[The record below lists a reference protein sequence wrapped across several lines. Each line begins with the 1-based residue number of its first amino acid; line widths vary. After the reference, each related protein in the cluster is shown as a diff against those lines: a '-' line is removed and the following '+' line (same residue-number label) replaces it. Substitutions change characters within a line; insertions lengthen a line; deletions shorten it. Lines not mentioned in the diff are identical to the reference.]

1 LRFTDEKLRLVC
13 PTPEYEA
20 RAREFIEEFAR
31 FSSELNGTGGLAPFL
46 EKNDYEGW
54 LRKLAADLDLANIP
68 EGRVPAITYFYV
80 RERDGRVVGMVNIR
94 LEDNGFIRNEA
105 GHVGYCI
112 RPTERRKHY
121 ASQLLADAL
130 EVCRRMRIERVVV
143 TCDRENVASAKTI
156 ESCGGVP
163 EAELWSETFRET
175 IRRYVILPP
184 VPAAE
189 EQDSGENSPEDD
201 PLIRAA
207 VDYIAELFWGDSG
220 GHDAEHSLRVFR
232 SARRIAAGEGN
243 CDPTV
248 VALAALLHDADDHKL
263 FHTEQNANARA
274 FLERE
279 GLPEETVGRICA
291 AINAVSFSQ
300 NRGRRP
306 ETPEGRAVQDADRLD
321 ALGAI
326 GIARTFAYGGARGR
340 SLEESVQ
347 HFYDKLLLLRGG
359 LNTETA
365 RVMAGERHTF
375 LEAFLEEWNRE
386 TGGGGK

>member
-1 LRFTDEKLRLVC
+1 MRFTDEKLRLVC

-94 LEDNGFIRNEA
+94 LEDNWFIRNEA

-184 VPAAE
+184 LPAAE
-189 EQDSGENSPEDD
+189 EQDSGENAPEDD
-201 PLIRAA
+201 PHIRAA
-207 VDYIAELFWGDSG
+207 VDYIAELFRGDSG

-248 VALAALLHDADDHKL
+248 VALAALLHDADDPTITSCFTRSK
-263 FHTEQNANARA
+263 TPTPA
-274 FLERE
+274 
-279 GLPEETVGRICA
+279 PSWSGRGC
-291 AINAVSFSQ
+291 
-300 NRGRRP
+300 RRRP
-306 ETPEGRAVQDADRLD
+306 SGVSARRSTPFPSAKTGAGVRRRRRDGRC
-321 ALGAI
+321 
-326 GIARTFAYGGARGR
+326 RTPTGWTPWGPSA
-340 SLEESVQ
+340 SHVPSP
-347 HFYDKLLLLRGG
+347 
-359 LNTETA
+359 TA
-365 RVMAGERHTF
+365 GP
-375 LEAFLEEWNRE
+375 
-386 TGGGGK
+386 GGGV